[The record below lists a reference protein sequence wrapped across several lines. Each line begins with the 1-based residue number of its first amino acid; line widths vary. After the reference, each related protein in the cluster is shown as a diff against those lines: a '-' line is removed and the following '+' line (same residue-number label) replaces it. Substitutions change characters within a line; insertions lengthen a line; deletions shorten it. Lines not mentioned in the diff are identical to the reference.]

1 MFKLRILRRDMPNGG
16 PCFWS
21 PSDNKSRI
29 NIVGIGCNVSLDF
42 EDIEVKRDF
51 HGRLINVKLS
61 LHD

>member
-1 MFKLRILRRDMPNGG
+1 MILRRDMPNGG

-21 PSDNKSRI
+21 PGDNKSRS
-29 NIVGIGCNVSLDF
+29 VGIGCNVSLEF